1 MEIARDCTAGLER
14 RRRSALMEAH
24 GLVVELGSS
33 SSLSGLSSF
42 SSGLQLD
49 CARWL

>member
-1 MEIARDCTAGLER
+1 
-14 RRRSALMEAH
+14 MEAH

-42 SSGLQLD
+42 SFLISSIYFNFFFSSFVQRDQRGGVLTP
-49 CARWL
+49 A